1 MVHQDQLDQELGQ
14 DLLDVTRI
22 QVEELFSIQ
31 D

>member
-14 DLLDVTRI
+14 DPLYVTRI